1 MIFYIRNDALALWLI
16 FYIRN
21 DDIALWL
28 IFDTRN
34 DVVDEGAFCTCHK
47 VQGLNHA
54 KVIGGVR
61 KVIKP

>member
-16 FYIRN
+16 FYIK
-21 DDIALWL
+21 
-28 IFDTRN
+28 N
-34 DVVDEGAFCTCHK
+34 DVVDKGAFCACHK